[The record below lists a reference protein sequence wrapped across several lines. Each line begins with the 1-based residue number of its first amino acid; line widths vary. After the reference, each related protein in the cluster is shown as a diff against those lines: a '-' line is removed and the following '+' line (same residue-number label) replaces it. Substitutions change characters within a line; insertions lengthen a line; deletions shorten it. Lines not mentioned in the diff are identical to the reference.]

1 MILKRTKCLIGH
13 IEAEK
18 QEFYIQDDEETLDK
32 ITDLIQE
39 EKPSASTFSL
49 DEVKQLKPNTIVLAT
64 YEDELYR
71 GIIQSDESDENVNIC
86 FVDFGNTSSCPKNS
100 LQRASEQ
107 LSSYRY
113 QAKHCRLHGVPSN
126 QINNALTYLGDNTDP
141 DNNFEI
147 SIINEKDQISNV
159 LVYINNQC
167 VNEKFGYDPN
177 KDQLNTTVQEQPT
190 SVPQLQTSEDVPP
203 TNEDVPP
210 TNEDVSPTNED
221 VSPTNEDVP
230 PTNED
235 ISPTDEDVP
244 PTNED
249 VSPPNEDFPPP
260 NEDVSTTNEDVLPT
274 NEVKL
279 ETATV
284 DESEIDGK

>member
-1 MILKRTKCLIGH
+1 VILKRTKCLIGH
-13 IEAEK
+13 IESEK

-39 EKPSASTFSL
+39 EKPTASTFSL